1 MSFVIGL
8 EALAA
13 VARQPAVRRPTTHLA
28 VQSFARARRDWYIT
42 FITCITF
49 IIYIYDIYLEYY
61 K

>member
-42 FITCITF
+42 FITF